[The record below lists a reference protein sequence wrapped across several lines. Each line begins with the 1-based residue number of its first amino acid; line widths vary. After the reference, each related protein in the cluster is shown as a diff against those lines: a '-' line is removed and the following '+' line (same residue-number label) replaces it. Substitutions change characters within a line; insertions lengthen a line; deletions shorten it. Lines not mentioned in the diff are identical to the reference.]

1 MNNKVVL
8 NLSNFTSMEE
18 KNEAF
23 QNAFAQVYAEKRV
36 PLIIEKALDTFKSN
50 FTEEVKAKDYSK
62 LFKIAKDDDMIY
74 LSLVRSV
81 LKSFESNADLSFED
95 RKSFLNI
102 VVNSSVKASII
113 TPVLEDLPAYKVE
126 FSKLYSKVAPK
137 KQTEFS
143 EISDILN
150 LKEALSDSSLKSIH
164 EKTMLEYS
172 LKKESLKKENKIK

>member
-1 MNNKVVL
+1 M
-8 NLSNFTSMEE
+8 
-18 KNEAF
+18 
-23 QNAFAQVYAEKRV
+23 
-36 PLIIEKALDTFKSN
+36 
-50 FTEEVKAKDYSK
+50 
-62 LFKIAKDDDMIY
+62 
-74 LSLVRSV
+74 
-81 LKSFESNADLSFED
+81 
-95 RKSFLNI
+95 
-102 VVNSSVKASII
+102 
-113 TPVLEDLPAYKVE
+113 EDLPAYKVE